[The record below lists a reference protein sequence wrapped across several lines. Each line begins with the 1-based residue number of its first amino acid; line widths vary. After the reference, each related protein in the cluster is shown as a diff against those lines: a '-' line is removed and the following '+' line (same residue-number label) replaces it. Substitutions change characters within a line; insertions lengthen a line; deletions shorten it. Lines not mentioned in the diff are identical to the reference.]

1 MSILERKCF
10 VFPSQRGTFYSPSL
24 RLSSSLRIAWVNE
37 LLSAAFMADLSAAL
51 VEARHPQAWSPTAN
65 VVIFL
70 DGFEALQRASST
82 TATRLLQLLTTEP
95 RKQGHTDP
103 LLLVIGSRDPLAG
116 MIKDEQPAPLARTVE
131 DEATAK
137 QRMHDLYVQWHQGL
151 PKAPRALR
159 RPRLHNPAL
168 PLRLQPYSH
177 NPTPT

>member
-51 VEARHPQAWSPTAN
+51 VEARPPQAWSADAN

-82 TATRLLQLLTTEP
+82 TATRLFQGLTTEP
-95 RKQGHTDP
+95 RKQGQTDP
-103 LLLVIGSRDPLAG
+103 LLLVIGSRAPPAGITPRDRPSPL
-116 MIKDEQPAPLARTVE
+116 
-131 DEATAK
+131 
-137 QRMHDLYVQWHQGL
+137 
-151 PKAPRALR
+151 
-159 RPRLHNPAL
+159 
-168 PLRLQPYSH
+168 
-177 NPTPT
+177 